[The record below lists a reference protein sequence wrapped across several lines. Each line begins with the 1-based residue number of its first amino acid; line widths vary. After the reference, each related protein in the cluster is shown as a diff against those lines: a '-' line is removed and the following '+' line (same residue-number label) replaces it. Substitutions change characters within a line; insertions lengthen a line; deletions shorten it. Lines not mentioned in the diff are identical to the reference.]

1 MTFQVVDQVF
11 HDPYEAVISRV
22 YSLLRTFSSS
32 SAFVNL
38 LILKVNIRQY
48 TVDKILI
55 YML

>member
-1 MTFQVVDQVF
+1 MTFQVF
-11 HDPYEAVISRV
+11 HDPYEAVISPV

>member
-1 MTFQVVDQVF
+1 MTFQVF

-22 YSLLRTFSSS
+22 YSLLRT